1 MRDYRPSALISICGS
16 LMRRRTPHKRR
27 NRDFLEELGAWS
39 ERAIV
44 HCPGSSRAKGGTDGR
59 GERERGIQLM
69 MSLWR
74 KLNQRLPPSLGP
86 SLSLRCLVLQV
97 TLIVGRS
104 AGRHRVQRCT
114 GALGRG
120 RCIAVMER
128 VLLTAS
134 ALGNSCISIHPVGQ
148 VLALLCPSSSSSIP
162 PTFLPPSPT
171 YYLPPG
177 EQEEKRN

>member
-1 MRDYRPSALISICGS
+1 
-16 LMRRRTPHKRR
+16 
-27 NRDFLEELGAWS
+27 
-39 ERAIV
+39 
-44 HCPGSSRAKGGTDGR
+44 
-59 GERERGIQLM
+59 M

-74 KLNQRLPPSLGP
+74 KLNQRLPPSLSP
-86 SLSLRCLVLQV
+86 SLPLRCLVLQV

-114 GALGRG
+114 GEGG
-120 RCIAVMER
+120 GVAVMF
-128 VLLTAS
+128 LTAS
-134 ALGNSCISIHPVGQ
+134 GPAMGNSCTYIHPVGQ

>member
-1 MRDYRPSALISICGS
+1 MSSGLTVVKMRDYRPSALISICGS
-16 LMRRRTPHKRR
+16 LMHCTKVEPGFPGRARS
-27 NRDFLEELGAWS
+27 L

-44 HCPGSSRAKGGTDGR
+44 HCPGSSRAKG
-59 GERERGIQLM
+59 RERHSTNDVIM
-69 MSLWR
+69 E
-74 KLNQRLPPSLGP
+74 KIEPEAPSSP
-86 SLSLRCLVLQV
+86 SLSPSASLPLRCLVLQV

-114 GALGRG
+114 GEGG
-120 RCIAVMER
+120 GVAVMF
-128 VLLTAS
+128 LTAS
-134 ALGNSCISIHPVGQ
+134 APALGNSCTYIHPVGQ

-162 PTFLPPSPT
+162 PTFLPLPPT